1 MAIARVISL
10 DSGTYTILTDKNET
24 LNLKA
29 RGNLRRRTLTKDSAF
44 NKSLNKHSKK
54 LDTKQVKL
62 SPKVGD
68 LVEYSFNG
76 DTGFIDDILPRKN
89 ELIRPDISNVD
100 QILLIFSAKRPDI
113 SYFLL
118 DLFISNLE
126 LNKIKP
132 LIVIS
137 KIDLCSDEELN
148 QIKEEMS
155 YYEDLGYKVFY
166 SNSKVSAP
174 KEIIPYLEGKIT
186 VLSGQTG
193 AGKSTFINAL
203 IPGFKLETNDISE
216 ALNRGKHTTRRINL
230 YSYFGGLIGDTPGF
244 SKLELFSTKE
254 ELKDTFV
261 EFGKCQCTFRDC
273 MHQHNAKGCGVI
285 SELGHSIKQRRYDS
299 YIKMLEELRDDKYDN

>member
-1 MAIARVISL
+1 MAIGRIISL
-10 DSGTYTILTDKNET
+10 DSGVYKVLTEDNKEIS
-24 LNLKA
+24 LKA
-29 RGNLRRRTLTKDSAF
+29 RGNLRRRTLTKDSTF

-54 LDTKQVKL
+54 LDTVQVKL

-68 LVEYSFNG
+68 LITYTPS
-76 DTGFIDDILPRKN
+76 DDISFIDDIMPRKN
-89 ELIRPDISNVD
+89 ELIRPDIANVD
-100 QILLIFSAKRPDI
+100 QILLIFSAKRPDL

-126 LNKIKP
+126 LNNISP

-137 KIDLCSDEELN
+137 KIDLCTEEELN
-148 QIKEEMS
+148 EIKNQMS
-155 YYEDLGYKVFY
+155 YYEQMGYKVFY

-174 KEIIPYLEGKIT
+174 KEIIPELKGKIT

-230 YSYFGGLIGDTPGF
+230 YSYFEGLIGDTPGF
-244 SKLELFSTKE
+244 SKLDVFSDKE
-254 ELKDTFV
+254 SLKDTFI
-261 EFGKCQCTFRDC
+261 EFRDIKCTFRDC
-273 MHQHNAKGCGVI
+273 LHTKNSKGCNVCQEAGKT
-285 SELGHSIKQRRYDS
+285 IKLSRYEN
-299 YIKMLEELRDDKYDN
+299 YLKMLEGLEIKKYDN

>member
-10 DSGTYTILTDKNET
+10 DSGVYTILSENGET
-24 LNLKA
+24 FNLKA
-29 RGNLRRRTLTKDSAF
+29 RGNLRRRTVSKDSTF

-54 LDTKQVKL
+54 LETKQIKL

-68 LVEYSFNG
+68 LVLYTLNDG
-76 DTGFIDDILPRKN
+76 TGFIDDILPRKN
-89 ELIRPDISNVD
+89 SLIRPDIANVD
-100 QILLIFSAKRPDI
+100 QILLVFSAKRPDI

-126 LNKIKP
+126 LNNIEP

-137 KIDLCSDEELN
+137 KIDLCTEEELN
-148 QIKEEMS
+148 NIKDEMS
-155 YYEDLGYKVFY
+155 YYENLGYKVFY
-166 SNSKVSAP
+166 SNSKVCAP
-174 KEIIPYLEGKIT
+174 KEIIPYLSDKIT

-203 IPGFKLETNDISE
+203 IPGFKLETNDISD

-254 ELKDTFV
+254 ELKDTFI
-261 EFGKCQCTFRDC
+261 EFRKCKCAFRDC
-273 MHQHNAKGCGVI
+273 MHQNNAKGCGVI
-285 SELGHSIKQRRYDS
+285 SALGNDIKQRRYDS
-299 YIKMLEELRDDKYDN
+299 YIKMLEELRDNKYDN